1 MPIISVTNDTYF
13 DPLPQDRAPEDMN
26 FSQPYDDKEIRR
38 TNPKRYDKRTDWDEE
53 NNEKGHD
60 SDVSNRYESIGV
72 TATLQKIE
80 HTCIE
85 PSLAKIAELKAELAK
100 LDTASFMSVYDAIH
114 ERLDVL
120 EWDQSHF
127 VKEASNKI
135 AMQENVIYHYVLQ
148 QLLSV

>member
-38 TNPKRYDKRTDWDEE
+38 TNPKRYDKRTDW
-53 NNEKGHD
+53 
-60 SDVSNRYESIGV
+60 DVSNRYESIGV